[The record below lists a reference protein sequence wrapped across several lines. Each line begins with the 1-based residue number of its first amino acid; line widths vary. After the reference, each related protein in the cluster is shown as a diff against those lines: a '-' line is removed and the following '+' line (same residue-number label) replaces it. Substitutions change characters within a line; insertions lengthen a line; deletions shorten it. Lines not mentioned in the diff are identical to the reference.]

1 MVVGNGLLGLKNIPQ
16 RVTAGARDVR
26 GSAAFLVKSMAS
38 SEGRAAIREVG
49 SQAAKKTAIAAG
61 SGVKRAAVNTT
72 AAAGTAIKQN
82 YDANLAKAQNAL
94 ADKAAAFA
102 ANPVASSWRGAKT
115 AAVVGAVGLATV
127 VTGGLALPVAAVV
140 VAGRQ
145 RIERKE
151 RRATSEKNMLSEYR
165 QHVSSQAQ
173 ANAAEQR
180 IAHDTAV
187 MERFTQRAKD
197 TTQPEVQPSTAQPPA
212 TTTDSMD

>member
-1 MVVGNGLLGLKNIPQ
+1 M
-16 RVTAGARDVR
+16 
-26 GSAAFLVKSMAS
+26 
-38 SEGRAAIREVG
+38 
-49 SQAAKKTAIAAG
+49 
-61 SGVKRAAVNTT
+61 NTT

-165 QHVSSQAQ
+165 QHVSSQTQ
-173 ANAAEQR
+173 ATAAEQR
-180 IAHDTAV
+180 VTRDAAVIAEV
-187 MERFTQRAKD
+187 MRNVQSA
-197 TTQPEVQPSTAQPPA
+197 PQPSLPA
-212 TTTDSMD
+212 ATDNLE